1 MELEVEVAL
10 TKPPAPTGSAY
21 HCTGSRQVKAFDVT
35 AGKRPYDVP
44 VEQLPRPEMPP
55 TDATEPAGRARPDGS
70 EAPGAETLAAREITG
85 QAPTREAPI
94 TEAPLTRGSVRDAL
108 RAVVDPELGDN
119 IVELK
124 MVDKVEIKPGGVV
137 LVRVALT
144 TPSCPLR
151 GQIQA
156 EVTGRVGAIAGV
168 TSVMVETSEMS
179 RDQKAAVM
187 ARARWKAREQSPRTT
202 VPPRAR
208 VLAVSSGKGG
218 VGKSSISV
226 NLAAGLA
233 AKGFTVGVL
242 DADIAGFSVPRMLG
256 LRGQLE
262 AARDPDDPS
271 RKLIQPLVQPI
282 GEGEVRVVSM
292 GFLSGED
299 EAVMWRGLMLNRAVQ
314 HFLEEVAWGDIDY
327 LVVDMPPGTGDIQMG
342 LARMLPSAEVLVVTT
357 PAQAA
362 QKVAAR
368 AASMA
373 RKSYL
378 RVMGVIENMSA
389 FNCAHGERYEVFGS
403 GGGRRLADEIGAP
416 LLASIPL
423 EPAVAQGGD
432 RGEPVALDPTTPAGA
447 AFAQLVEAVLERCPV
462 PEMAT
467 CTARVLQALEE
478 AGRAMGRPAAPAR

>member
-1 MELEVEVAL
+1 VAVEQFI
-10 TKPPAPTGSAY
+10 PPGGPAADDGAIAGPPPETGA
-21 HCTGSRQVKAFDVT
+21 T
-35 AGKRPYDVP
+35 AGTV
-44 VEQLPRPEMPP
+44 
-55 TDATEPAGRARPDGS
+55 AGPARPPELS
-70 EAPGAETLAAREITG
+70 EA
-85 QAPTREAPI
+85 
-94 TEAPLTRGSVRDAL
+94 SVRDAL

-119 IVELK
+119 IVELQ
-124 MVDKVEIKPGGVV
+124 MVDKVELKPDGVV

-151 GQIQA
+151 GQIKA
-156 EVTGRVGAIAGV
+156 EVTGRVGALGGV
-168 TSVMVETSEMS
+168 SSVVVETCEMG
-179 RDQKAAVM
+179 RDQKAALM
-187 ARARWKAREQSPRTT
+187 ARARWKAREQAPRTT

-256 LRGQLE
+256 VSGQLE
-262 AARDPDDPS
+262 AARDPDDPG
-271 RKLIQPLVQPI
+271 RKLIQPLVQTI
-282 GEGEVRVVSM
+282 GEGELRVVSM

-357 PAQAA
+357 PAHAA

-378 RVMGVIENMSA
+378 RVIGVVENMSA
-389 FNCAHGERYEVFGS
+389 FNCAHGQRYEVFGH

-416 LLASIPL
+416 LLVSIPL
-423 EPAVAQGGD
+423 EPAVALGGD
-432 RGEPVALDPTTPAGA
+432 RGEPAALDPATAAGA
-447 AFAQLVEAVLERCPV
+447 AFAGLVEAVLDRCPV
-462 PEMAT
+462 PEMTT
-467 CTARVLQALEE
+467 CSARLFEALE
-478 AGRAMGRPAAPAR
+478 AATRAASSNTYS

>member
-1 MELEVEVAL
+1 GEPPLD
-10 TKPPAPTGSAY
+10 PAPTP
-21 HCTGSRQVKAFDVT
+21 TG
-35 AGKRPYDVP
+35 GVP
-44 VEQLPRPEMPP
+44 PGL
-55 TDATEPAGRARPDGS
+55 S
-70 EAPGAETLAAREITG
+70 EA
-85 QAPTREAPI
+85 
-94 TEAPLTRGSVRDAL
+94 SVREAL

-124 MVDKVEIKPGGVV
+124 MVDDVQLKPDGVV

-151 GQIQA
+151 GQIKA
-156 EVTGRVGAIAGV
+156 EVTGRVGALPGV
-168 TSVMVETSEMS
+168 SSVLVETSEMG
-179 RDQKAAVM
+179 REQKAALM
-187 ARARWKAREQSPRTT
+187 ARARWKARETGPKTT

-208 VLAVSSGKGG
+208 VLAVASGKGG

-233 AKGFTVGVL
+233 ARGYTVGVL

-256 LRGQLE
+256 VSGQLE
-262 AARDPDDPS
+262 AAHDPDEPG
-271 RKLIQPLVQPI
+271 RKLIQPLVRQL
-282 GEGEVRVVSM
+282 GEGELRVVSM
-292 GFLSGED
+292 GFLAGED
-299 EAVMWRGLMLNRAVQ
+299 EAVMWRGLLLNRAVQ

-378 RVMGVIENMSA
+378 RIVGVIENMSA
-389 FNCAHGERYEVFGS
+389 FTCSHGERHEVFGS
-403 GGGRRLADEIGAP
+403 GGGRRLAEEIGAP

-423 EPAVAQGGD
+423 EPAVSRGGD
-432 RGEPVALDPTTPAGA
+432 RGQPAALDTSTGAGL
-447 AFAQLVEAVLERCPV
+447 AFRTLVEAVVQLCPI
-462 PEMAT
+462 PEMT
-467 CTARVLQALEE
+467 SCSARLFEALEAA
-478 AGRAMGRPAAPAR
+478 AGPAAP

>member
-1 MELEVEVAL
+1 MEHFA
-10 TKPPAPTGSAY
+10 PA
-21 HCTGSRQVKAFDVT
+21 
-35 AGKRPYDVP
+35 
-44 VEQLPRPEMPP
+44 
-55 TDATEPAGRARPDGS
+55 S
-70 EAPGAETLAAREITG
+70 EAPLDREPG
-85 QAPTREAPI
+85 GEALLNVALVRE
-94 TEAPLTRGSVRDAL
+94 AL

-124 MVDKVEIKPGGVV
+124 MVDDVQIKPDGVV
-137 LVRVALT
+137 VVRVALT

-151 GQIQA
+151 GQIKA
-156 EVTGRVGAIAGV
+156 EVTGRVGALPGV
-168 TSVMVETSEMS
+168 SSVQVETSEMG
-179 RDQKAAVM
+179 REQKAALM
-187 ARARWKAREQSPRTT
+187 ARARWKARETAPRTT

-233 AKGFTVGVL
+233 AKGYTVGVL

-256 LRGQLE
+256 VSGQLE
-262 AARDPDDPS
+262 AAPDPEEPG
-271 RKLIQPLVQPI
+271 RKLIQPLVRRL
-282 GEGEVRVVSM
+282 GEGELRVVSM
-292 GFLSGED
+292 GFLAGED
-299 EAVMWRGLMLNRAVQ
+299 EAVMWRGLLLNRAVQ

-378 RVMGVIENMSA
+378 RIVGVVENMSA
-389 FNCAHGERYEVFGS
+389 FTCSHGERHEVFGS
-403 GGGRRLADEIGAP
+403 GGGRRLAEEIGAP

-423 EPAVAQGGD
+423 EPAVSLGGD
-432 RGEPVALDPTTPAGA
+432 SGQPAALDTATDAGR
-447 AFAQLVEAVLERCPV
+447 AFHALVEAVLGLCPV
-462 PEMAT
+462 PEMT
-467 CTARVLQALEE
+467 SCSARLFEALEAAAARRLRRAE
-478 AGRAMGRPAAPAR
+478 LPRLPRHAGRAQAS

>member
-1 MELEVEVAL
+1 VGARRAPYDGVVEQFPPFEEPSAEQAARSVPPSTGERASTHARAGEVA
-10 TKPPAPTGSAY
+10 
-21 HCTGSRQVKAFDVT
+21 
-35 AGKRPYDVP
+35 
-44 VEQLPRPEMPP
+44 
-55 TDATEPAGRARPDGS
+55 ATEA
-70 EAPGAETLAAREITG
+70 
-85 QAPTREAPI
+85 
-94 TEAPLTRGSVRDAL
+94 SVRDAL

-124 MVDKVEIKPGGVV
+124 MVDRVELKPGGVV

-151 GQIQA
+151 GQITA
-156 EVTGRVGAIAGV
+156 EVTGRVGALAGV
-168 TSVMVETSEMS
+168 SSVVVETSEMG
-179 RDQKAAVM
+179 REQKAALM
-187 ARARWKAREQSPRTT
+187 ARARWKAREQSLRTT

-218 VGKSSISV
+218 VGKSSVSV

-233 AKGFTVGVL
+233 VKGYTVGVL

-256 LRGQLE
+256 VGGQLE
-262 AARDPDDPS
+262 AARDPDDPE
-271 RKLIQPLVQPI
+271 RKLIQPLVQTL

-357 PAQAA
+357 PAHAA

-378 RVMGVIENMSA
+378 RVIGVVENMSA

-403 GGGRRLADEIGAP
+403 GGGQRLAEEVGAP

-423 EPAVAQGGD
+423 EPAVARGGD
-432 RGEPVALDPTTPAGA
+432 LGEPAALDPTTPAGT
-447 AFAQLVEAVLERCPV
+447 AFAQLVEAILERCPV
-462 PEMAT
+462 PEM
-467 CTARVLQALEE
+467 TACSARLFEALET
-478 AGRAMGRPAAPAR
+478 ATRPAAPAG